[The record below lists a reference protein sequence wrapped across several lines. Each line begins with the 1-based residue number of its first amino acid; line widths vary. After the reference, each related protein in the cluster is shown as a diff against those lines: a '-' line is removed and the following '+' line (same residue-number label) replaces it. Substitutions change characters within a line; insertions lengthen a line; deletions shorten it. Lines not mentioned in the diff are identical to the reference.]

1 MSALLRDKVSLL
13 LGLLFVATI
22 YVCGWLML

>member
-1 MSALLRDKVSLL
+1 MSALLRDAVNLL

-22 YVCGWLML
+22 YVSAWLVQ